1 MVEHEVEVCEGA
13 QIGTQVCGSI
23 VSTIERFFL
32 VGLAQIEAACN
43 QRRELLLACWR
54 TQNPNAY
61 MSQYGLPNIT
71 YGIGLAEAEPP
82 FCLFEP
88 QKISICVW
96 STRVSSGN
104 QGRAAAELQWVDSQ
118 GSHSR
123 LHVYLGVLNRRG
135 DGFHWRGFCM
145 PLEDILVHELLHAC
159 GDVPWRGRIDGV
171 IRHNIIGIEAVR
183 SLLQT
188 C

>member
-1 MVEHEVEVCEGA
+1 MVELEVEVCEGG
-13 QIGTQVCGSI
+13 QLGTQVCDLIRGGI
-23 VSTIERFFL
+23 QKFFS

-43 QRRELLLACWR
+43 QRREFLLTCWR
-54 TQNPNAY
+54 TQDPNAD
-61 MSQYGLPNIT
+61 MSQYRLPNIT
-71 YGIGLAEAEPP
+71 YGTGLAEAKPP

-104 QGRAAAELQWVDSQ
+104 QGLAAAELQWVDSQ

-123 LHVYLGVLNRRG
+123 LHVYLGVLDRRG
-135 DGFHWRGFCM
+135 DRFHWRGFCK

-159 GDVPWRGRIDGV
+159 GDVPWRGCTDGV

-183 SLLQT
+183 SLMQA